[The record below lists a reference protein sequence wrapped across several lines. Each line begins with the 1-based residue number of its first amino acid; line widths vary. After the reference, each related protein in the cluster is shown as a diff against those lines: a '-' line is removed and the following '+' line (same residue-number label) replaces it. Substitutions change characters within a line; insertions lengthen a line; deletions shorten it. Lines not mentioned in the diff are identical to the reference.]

1 MKFLKEEFMEMAK
14 SLYYEVFRGFQSISL
29 LHKTQFPW
37 AFFFFFLALCFQFLI
52 PCSYKK
58 RIQILL
64 YFYWAPSV
72 SALPELYDR
81 VSVISSGMVISQIIA
96 LEGQKDTKLMAWL
109 QQLTKL

>member
-1 MKFLKEEFMEMAK
+1 MRFLEDFRV
-14 SLYYEVFRGFQSISL
+14 LVFCTKHS
-29 LHKTQFPW
+29 FPGL
-37 AFFFFFLALCFQFLI
+37 FFFFFLALCFQFLI